1 MTKPLAAV
9 TAKIIK
15 SILKVA
21 PPTGLLQLQHHCS
34 KNNKSLKKKKK
45 KKRRRRRQ
53 SSRFINYNKFQSRKG
68 DV

>member
-45 KKRRRRRQ
+45 RRRRRQ